1 MPGPC
6 LWVSTYLRAHLTL
19 IIIPVQSGDA
29 LIINY
34 CLFTERDTLQVSTQ
48 RATSQPIKS
57 ISGCCNV

>member
-6 LWVSTYLRAHLTL
+6 LWVSTYLRAPSTL

-34 CLFTERDTLQVSTQ
+34 CHFTERDTLQVSTQ
-48 RATSQPIKS
+48 RL
-57 ISGCCNV
+57 VL